1 MNPQTIRLID
11 DSNKQIGIFSY
22 EEALEKAKEKGLDLL
37 VITLKTD
44 PPVYKLG
51 NYEKVRYRKGK
62 EIKKEKLKIRQS
74 FPKSIRIGFSEGNH
88 DIETKA
94 KKTEEF
100 LEEDKIVIIQM
111 PLKGREKIHFDLGEK
126 KIKEFLTKIKI
137 PYRIIQPVKRNPFG
151 LSLSLKK
158 SKES

>member
-62 EIKKEKLKIRQS
+62 IIRRS
-74 FPKSIRIGFSEGNH
+74 SNIGH
-88 DIETKA
+88 TQA
-94 KKTEEF
+94 
-100 LEEDKIVIIQM
+100 
-111 PLKGREKIHFDLGEK
+111 
-126 KIKEFLTKIKI
+126 
-137 PYRIIQPVKRNPFG
+137 
-151 LSLSLKK
+151 
-158 SKES
+158 KESGKQKRRKKNPLLLAKNKKAILRYC